1 MKGLSPKASRNIDRR
16 TIDTYGLPALV
27 LMEEAALGLYESLV
41 RGPGWEGGQVLIL
54 CGKGNNGG
62 DGLALARILHNRG
75 IDVRVLLGYPAD
87 VYQGEA
93 QVQWGICRAM
103 GLEVLEYGKD
113 LILPRPYILVDALL
127 GTGFQGVLEGV
138 LLELVLLANRF
149 HQEGTY
155 VLSVDIPSGMDGAT
169 GAGNPLVE
177 ADRTVALGYAKI
189 GELLSSGMGELYV
202 RRLEFPVELEAGL
215 DQGEILSYL
224 MPWEAKDLLPLRPK
238 DSHKG
243 TFGKVG
249 ILGGSRSMSG
259 AALLT
264 GIAAL
269 KSGAGVVTV
278 YLENPQMEVPDQP
291 ELILEGWGNLGAK
304 ELDVLVLGP
313 GLGLKPG
320 QGLLEGIRTFLKDFQ
335 GPVLIDA
342 DGLRLLG
349 EGILS
354 RKWIQGPLILTPH
367 PGEGGSLLH
376 RAQDPRNRLGEVREL
391 SRTYEATV
399 LLKGFRT
406 LVALGDEVFVNRT
419 GNPGMATAGSGD
431 VLSGIIGGL
440 LGQGLAPLD
449 AAVLGAYVH
458 GSAGDIL
465 AGRIGPEGLLAGDL
479 ALGVGLA
486 FRRLRNQYKAEFNL
500 DLLRIV

>member
-1 MKGLSPKASRNIDRR
+1 MKGLSPSGSRSIDRQ

-41 RGPGWEGGQVLIL
+41 HGPGLEGRQVLIL

-75 IDVRVLLGYPAD
+75 IEVRVLLGYPGGA
-87 VYQGEA
+87 YQGEA
-93 QVQWGICRAM
+93 LVQLGICRAM
-103 GLEVLEYGKD
+103 GIEVLEYGGD
-113 LILPRPYILVDALL
+113 LILPRPEILVDALL
-127 GTGFQGVLEGV
+127 GTGFKGALEGV

-149 HQEGTY
+149 HKEGTY
-155 VLSVDIPSGMDGAT
+155 VLSVDVPSGMDGST
-169 GAGNPLVE
+169 GLGTPMVE

-189 GELLSSGMGELYV
+189 GELLSPQMGELYV
-202 RRLEFPVELEAGL
+202 RPLEFPVELEAGL
-215 DQGEILSYL
+215 GQGEFLSYL
-224 MPWEAKDLLPLRPK
+224 MPWEAKGLLPLRPK

-259 AALLT
+259 AALLS

-278 YLENPQMEVPDQP
+278 YLEDPLMAVPVQP

-313 GLGLKPG
+313 GLGLNPG
-320 QGLLEGIRTFLKDFQ
+320 QGLLEGLRTFLMDFQ

-354 RKWIQGPLILTPH
+354 REWISGPLVLTPH

-376 RAQDPRNRLGEVREL
+376 RVQDPKNRLGEVREL

-406 LVALGDEVFVNRT
+406 LVALGDEVWINRT

-440 LGQGLAPLD
+440 LGQGLTPLD
-449 AAVLGAYVH
+449 ATVLGAYVH
-458 GSAGDIL
+458 GSAGDIQV
-465 AGRIGPEGLLAGDL
+465 GRTGPEGLLAGDL
-479 ALGVGLA
+479 ALGIGLA
-486 FRRLRNQYKAEFNL
+486 FRRLRNQYKEEFNL